1 MGGEKSKGK
10 KEGGKEKE
18 REKLIIIITAIY

>member
-1 MGGEKSKGK
+1 MGGEKSEGK
-10 KEGGKEKE
+10 KEGGKENE

>member
-1 MGGEKSKGK
+1 MRAKKSEGK
-10 KEGGKEKE
+10 KEGGKENE